1 MKGLHGHIRSQAL
14 IVTDNLMIQTGAL
27 TAALLYGLLYSDKT
41 LPTTGA
47 HLSPVLPAVRWACV
61 WPLTRLE
68 GYWMPCPSSPRTR
81 SSPIVT
87 SAQCMVQPRQLISV
101 VLVCGRELKPREVR
115 WLTKD
120 SSPRPTVP
128 WPRQPFVI

>member
-1 MKGLHGHIRSQAL
+1 MKGLHGHIHSQAL
-14 IVTDNLMIQTGAL
+14 IVTDNLMIKTGAM
-27 TAALLYGLLYSDKT
+27 TAALIYGLLYSDKT
-41 LPTTGA
+41 LPATGS
-47 HLSPVLPAVRWACV
+47 HLSPVLPAVRWARV
-61 WPLTRLE
+61 WSLTRLE

-87 SAQCMVQPRQLISV
+87 PAQRMVQPRQLISV

-128 WPRQPFVI
+128 WHRQPFII